1 MPVTLVRTQ
10 REPTRF
16 TRHPLPLESIMLNQ
30 IKDLPISK
38 QVKLFLIIINDKN
51 VSPASKALAQSKLNA
66 IRAKGFLA
74 G

>member
-1 MPVTLVRTQ
+1 
-10 REPTRF
+10 
-16 TRHPLPLESIMLNQ
+16 MLNQ

>member
-1 MPVTLVRTQ
+1 MRNL
-10 REPTRF
+10 
-16 TRHPLPLESIMLNQ
+16 

-38 QVKLFLIIINDKN
+38 QVKLWKKIINDKN
-51 VSPASKALAQSKLNA
+51 VSPDSRKLAKGKLDA

>member
-1 MPVTLVRTQ
+1 MR
-10 REPTRF
+10 
-16 TRHPLPLESIMLNQ
+16 NQ

-38 QVKLFLIIINDKN
+38 QVKLWKSIINDKN
-51 VSPASKALAQSKLNA
+51 NSPDSRKWAQKQLDA